1 MPQTEAFLVNKG
13 KTWSGWVNRLEKS
26 KIQYNFCLLLVSNT
40 LLFSCKVVSDSW
52 PQGLQHTR
60 LPCPSPSPRAY
71 SNSCPLSL
79 WCHTTNSS
87 SVVPFPSCLQHF
99 PASRSFPMRKF
110 FISCGQRIGAS
121 ASASV
126 LPMNITGW
134 FSLGLTGLTSFQSK
148 EPSGVFSNIKKHHF
162 DVQKHQ
168 FFGAQLT
175 LWSNSY
181 IYTWLLQKP

>member
-60 LPCPSPSPRAY
+60 LPCPSPSPRAC
-71 SNSCPLSL
+71 SNSYPQ
-79 WCHTTNSS
+79 WCHTTISS
-87 SVVPFPSCLQHF
+87 SVISFSCLQYF
-99 PASRSFPMRKF
+99 PASGSFPMSQFVASGCK
-110 FISCGQRIGAS
+110 SIGVS

-126 LPMNITGW
+126 LPMNIQGW
-134 FSLGLTGLTSFQSK
+134 FKYLLGS
-148 EPSGVFSNIKKHHF
+148 ICHF
-162 DVQKHQ
+162 WKWQ
-168 FFGAQLT
+168 FFK
-175 LWSNSY
+175 
-181 IYTWLLQKP
+181 YTKMLPKATSVLNCSFAWWPH